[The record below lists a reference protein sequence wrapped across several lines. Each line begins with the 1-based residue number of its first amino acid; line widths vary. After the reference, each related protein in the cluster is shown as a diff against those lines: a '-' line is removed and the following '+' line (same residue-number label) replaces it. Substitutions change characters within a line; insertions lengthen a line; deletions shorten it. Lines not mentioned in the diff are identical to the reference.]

1 MRCHRNRGPET
12 KKGSELASKPILP
25 GARAEC
31 KRTTGLRSKENTRGN
46 TPPVFYY
53 SLKLHTYPPPGDPV
67 VRMIGEGVSISP
79 ELYNKIKVEMGLDR
93 PTYEQ
98 LAVYLQRVIRG
109 DLGFVRPTAFFS

>member
-1 MRCHRNRGPET
+1 VRELNARGLR
-12 KKGSELASKPILP
+12 GYVA
-25 GARAEC
+25 
-31 KRTTGLRSKENTRGN
+31 KRTLEAIPLLFFIIVLSFTLVR
-46 TPPVFYY
+46 
-53 SLKLHTYPPPGDPV
+53 LAPGDPV